1 MTDHGVAHDR
11 STVFE
16 FIRCL
21 GQPVWLAEPTDSDRY
36 VLWLRRDRW
45 LATSTIKSKAWV
57 VGRFFDFVISRYQ
70 RGSRFWQRDLEDVLE
85 EDRGVHRLQFGVGVR
100 TAQGVVV
107 PEDLLDDVTVHWPYL
122 PSATTARCYRPI
134 TP

>member
-36 VLWLRRDRW
+36 LLWLRRDRR

-85 EDRGVHRLQFGVGVR
+85 EDRGVHRLQFG
-100 TAQGVVV
+100 
-107 PEDLLDDVTVHWPYL
+107 
-122 PSATTARCYRPI
+122 SAFGRRKAS
-134 TP
+134 